1 MPVPSTQPQ
10 DNQAIIMVVIL
21 VAILCVIYWRM
32 ALRVVAIILI
42 ATTVLGVI
50 ASLHGLHYG
59 K

>member
-1 MPVPSTQPQ
+1 MPVPSTQPE

-50 ASLHGLHYG
+50 ASLHGLHHI

>member
-1 MPVPSTQPQ
+1 MPVPPTQPG
-10 DNQAIIMVVIL
+10 DNQAIIMVVTL

-50 ASLHGLHYG
+50 ASLHGLHHIR
-59 K
+59 